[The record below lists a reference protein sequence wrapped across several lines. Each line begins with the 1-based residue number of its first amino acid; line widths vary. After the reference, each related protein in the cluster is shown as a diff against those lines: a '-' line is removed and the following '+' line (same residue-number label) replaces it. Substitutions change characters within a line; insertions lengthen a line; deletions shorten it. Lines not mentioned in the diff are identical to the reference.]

1 MLRRRD
7 PPAPAPS
14 MWDSGQMSG
23 RRSRDRKKRR
33 QVRAPLAGTADER
46 LRYSS
51 RSITL
56 PYGNISQSK
65 KNYRTSLTNQTTVI
79 VIQAVDCGSKQ
90 SGILITVSVLGCL
103 VYVACHR
110 HSLYR
115 PPFYAQAVLNVYTGW
130 MNLVF

>member
-7 PPAPAPS
+7 PPAPS

-65 KNYRTSLTNQTTVI
+65 KNL
-79 VIQAVDCGSKQ
+79 IQAVDCGSKQ

-115 PPFYAQAVLNVYTGW
+115 PPFYAQAVVNVYTGW